1 MFRKIVNFFDK
12 FEDRVRGW
20 ISKRPILFAFV
31 GGFAVVEFWRGVW
44 HLTDFILDK
53 SGYTIESW
61 ESSVISIVVGSFI
74 MLATGLYISIFVGD
88 SVIISGIKRE
98 KKYFEKTEAEF
109 KEEEK
114 EITSIEIRL
123 DRMEKLLQEIKDK
136 KNG

>member
-12 FEDRVRGW
+12 FEDHVRGR

-44 HLTDFILDK
+44 HLTDFVLDK
-53 SGYTIESW
+53 CGYTIESW

-98 KKYFEKTEAEF
+98 KKYFEKTEADF

-123 DRMEKLLQEIKDK
+123 DRM
-136 KNG
+136 